1 MAAHATAAETMTL
14 LRSCTTALLVSLA
27 AVQALAGEMSRT
39 RTLTE
44 PVYVRPIYG
53 TYRQCG
59 GACLKSG
66 SLSWFCG
73 ARQQCSLDC
82 AIAPPVRRCASP

>member
-1 MAAHATAAETMTL
+1 MSL
-14 LRSCTTALLVSLA
+14 LRSRTTAVLLSLA
-27 AVQALAGEMSRT
+27 VAQILAAEEGRARM
-39 RTLTE
+39 LTD

-53 TYRQCG
+53 SYRQCG

-82 AIAPPVRRCASP
+82 ATAPPVRRCASP

>member
-1 MAAHATAAETMTL
+1 MIV
-14 LRSCTTALLVSLA
+14 LRSFTVLLLA
-27 AVQALAGEMSRT
+27 FAAMPAPAMPGAERT
-39 RTLTE
+39 RVLTE
-44 PVYVRPIYG
+44 PVYIRPIYG
-53 TYRQCG
+53 SYRQCG

>member
-1 MAAHATAAETMTL
+1 MTL
-14 LRSCTTALLVSLA
+14 LRACMTALLLPLV
-27 AVQALAGEMSRT
+27 AVQAPAAEEGRA
-39 RTLTE
+39 RVLTE
-44 PVYVRPIYG
+44 PVYVRPLYG
-53 TYRQCG
+53 AYRQCG

-82 AIAPPVRRCASP
+82 ATAPPVRRCASP

>member
-1 MAAHATAAETMTL
+1 MPLLPSCTAAL
-14 LRSCTTALLVSLA
+14 LLPLVS
-27 AVQALAGEMSRT
+27 VQALAAEGDRA
-39 RTLTE
+39 RVLTE
-44 PVYVRPIYG
+44 PVYIRPIYG

-82 AIAPPVRRCASP
+82 ATAPPVRRCASP

>member
-1 MAAHATAAETMTL
+1 MIL
-14 LRSCTTALLVSLA
+14 LHSCTTALLLSLA
-27 AVQALAGEMSRT
+27 AVQGLAAEASRA
-39 RTLTE
+39 RVLTE

-53 TYRQCG
+53 AYRQCG

-82 AIAPPVRRCASP
+82 ATAPPVRRCASP

>member
-1 MAAHATAAETMTL
+1 MSL
-14 LRSCTTALLVSLA
+14 LRSCTTAIALSLVAVPALVA
-27 AVQALAGEMSRT
+27 AQEGRARV
-39 RTLTE
+39 LTE

-53 TYRQCG
+53 SYRQCG

-82 AIAPPVRRCASP
+82 ATAPPVRRCASP

>member
-1 MAAHATAAETMTL
+1 MIV
-14 LRSCTTALLVSLA
+14 LRSCTTALLLSVATLP
-27 AVQALAGEMSRT
+27 ALAVSAAAMTGAERA
-39 RTLTE
+39 RVLTE

-53 TYRQCG
+53 SYRQCG

-66 SLSWFCG
+66 SLSWFCA

-82 AIAPPVRRCASP
+82 ATAPPVRRCASP

>member
-1 MAAHATAAETMTL
+1 MTL
-14 LRSCTTALLVSLA
+14 LRSCATALLLPLIA
-27 AVQALAGEMSRT
+27 AQSPAAEEVGRARA
-39 RTLTE
+39 LTE

-53 TYRQCG
+53 AYRQCG

-73 ARQQCSLDC
+73 ARQHCSLDC
-82 AIAPPVRRCASP
+82 ATAPPVRRCASP

>member
-1 MAAHATAAETMTL
+1 MTV
-14 LRSCTTALLVSLA
+14 LRSCATAFLLA
-27 AVQALAGEMSRT
+27 GIAVQALAAEEAGRA
-39 RTLTE
+39 RVLTE

-82 AIAPPVRRCASP
+82 ATAPPVRRCASP

>member
-1 MAAHATAAETMTL
+1 MTL
-14 LRSCTTALLVSLA
+14 LCSCTTALLLPLV
-27 AVQALAGEMSRT
+27 AVQAFAAEGSRT
-39 RTLTE
+39 RGLTE

-53 TYRQCG
+53 AYRQCG

-73 ARQQCSLDC
+73 AHQQCSLDC
-82 AIAPPVRRCASP
+82 ATAPPVRRCASP

>member
-1 MAAHATAAETMTL
+1 MIDLRSSTTL
-14 LRSCTTALLVSLA
+14 LLLALA
-27 AVQALAGEMSRT
+27 AMPASAMPGTERA
-39 RTLTE
+39 RALTE

-53 TYRQCG
+53 AYRQCG

-73 ARQQCSLDC
+73 ARQHCSLDC
-82 AIAPPVRRCASP
+82 ATAPPVRRCASP

>member
-1 MAAHATAAETMTL
+1 MTL
-14 LRSCTTALLVSLA
+14 LRSCMTALLVSLGVVQTFA
-27 AVQALAGEMSRT
+27 AEAGRV
-39 RTLTE
+39 RVLTE
-44 PVYVRPIYG
+44 PVYVRPLYG

-73 ARQQCSLDC
+73 VRQQCSLDC
-82 AIAPPVRRCASP
+82 ATAPPVRRCASP

>member
-1 MAAHATAAETMTL
+1 MAV
-14 LRSCTTALLVSLA
+14 LRSCTTALLLA
-27 AVQALAGEMSRT
+27 GIAVQAFAAQEMGRA
-39 RTLTE
+39 RVLTE

-53 TYRQCG
+53 SYRQCG

-82 AIAPPVRRCASP
+82 ATAPPVRRCATP

>member
-1 MAAHATAAETMTL
+1 M
-14 LRSCTTALLVSLA
+14 TALLLPLV
-27 AVQALAGEMSRT
+27 AVQAPAAEEGRA
-39 RTLTE
+39 RVLTE

-53 TYRQCG
+53 AYRQCG

-82 AIAPPVRRCASP
+82 ATAPPVRRCASP